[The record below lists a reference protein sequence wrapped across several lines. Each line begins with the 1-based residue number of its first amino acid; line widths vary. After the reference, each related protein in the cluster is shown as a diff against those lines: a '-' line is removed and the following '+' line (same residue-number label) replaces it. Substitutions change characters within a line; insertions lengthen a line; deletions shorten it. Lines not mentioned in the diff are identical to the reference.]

1 MKAFKKLTLVAL
13 LLIGSTVAYAQ
24 LPAVTLKT
32 IEGKTVNTAKLSND
46 GKPFVITF
54 FSTWCKPCHRE
65 LKAIH
70 EVYPDWQDETGMK
83 VIAVSIDE
91 GQNVNKVKPLVDA
104 SAWEYEVL
112 LDSNG
117 DFKRAM
123 GVSTIPALF
132 IIDGNG
138 KIVDRHTGYTDG
150 SEENI
155 IEKIREL
162 LN

>member
-54 FSTWCKPCHRE
+54 FATWCKPCHRE

-91 GQNVNKVKPLVDA
+91 G
-104 SAWEYEVL
+104 
-112 LDSNG
+112 
-117 DFKRAM
+117 
-123 GVSTIPALF
+123 
-132 IIDGNG
+132 
-138 KIVDRHTGYTDG
+138 
-150 SEENI
+150 
-155 IEKIREL
+155 
-162 LN
+162 

>member
-54 FSTWCKPCHRE
+54 FATWFIPCHRE
-65 LKAIH
+65 LK
-70 EVYPDWQDETGMK
+70 
-83 VIAVSIDE
+83 
-91 GQNVNKVKPLVDA
+91 
-104 SAWEYEVL
+104 EYEVL